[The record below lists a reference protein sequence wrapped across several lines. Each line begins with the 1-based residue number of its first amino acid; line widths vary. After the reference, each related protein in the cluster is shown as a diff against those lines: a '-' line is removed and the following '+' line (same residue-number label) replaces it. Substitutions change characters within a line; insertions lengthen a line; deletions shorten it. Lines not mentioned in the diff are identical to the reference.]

1 MTPIVFVTAS
11 DPIGSGFVADL
22 PRPGGNLTGSFLH
35 RNLLRRTKLE
45 VETQLT
51 VIDSLVPFCNLRLR
65 LFDFPKFLCATFAAS
80 H

>member
-1 MTPIVFVTAS
+1 MEEEEEVEDNESIIREGTT
-11 DPIGSGFVADL
+11 
-22 PRPGGNLTGSFLH
+22 FLH

-51 VIDSLVPFCNLRLR
+51 VIDSPVPFCDLRLR

>member
-1 MTPIVFVTAS
+1 MEEEEEVEDNESIIREGTT
-11 DPIGSGFVADL
+11 
-22 PRPGGNLTGSFLH
+22 FLH

-51 VIDSLVPFCNLRLR
+51 VSDSLVPFCDLRLR
-65 LFDFPKFLCATFAAS
+65 LFDFLKFLCATFAAS